1 MKSLKDTKYLKDIY
15 NKLVKYMNKKTTSKK
30 IYFSGKELAQEVLK
44 TNPNNLSRNIKYI
57 SLAVRELGEYD
68 IVNIKGLGYVYLP
81 KAEIKAKYND
91 RVIIRNSLDIQL
103 KRKKESIK
111 ILNKQINEF
120 DFE

>member
-1 MKSLKDTKYLKDIY
+1 MKSFKDRKDLKDIY
-15 NKLVKYMNKKTTSKK
+15 DKLVKYMNRKTTSKK
-30 IYFSGKELAQEVLK
+30 IYFSGKELALEVLK
-44 TNPNNLSRNIKYI
+44 ATPNNLSRCVKYI
-57 SLAVRELGEYD
+57 SLAIRELGEYD

-81 KAEIKAKYND
+81 KAEIKVKYND
-91 RVIIRNSLDIQL
+91 RVIIRNSLDLQL

>member
-1 MKSLKDTKYLKDIY
+1 MKSLKDTKRLKDIY
-15 NKLVKYMNKKTTSKK
+15 DKLVKYMNRKTTSKK
-30 IYFSGKELAQEVLK
+30 IYFTGKELAREVLK
-44 TNPNNLSRNIKYI
+44 ANPNNLSRCVKYI

-81 KAEIKAKYND
+81 KAEKKAKYND